1 VPSTRQSG
9 VKGHRETPINQGFDP
24 PGVLHAAGWKG
35 AEMEREKLYRLLRL
49 GLEKGASD
57 IHFQVGYLPLYRFHG
72 ELVELRFKVLTP
84 QDTEEIVRILI
95 EDDPLG
101 QDLDFNERDLAFEL
115 PGEGRFRVNI
125 SRQRRFFNI
134 VLRVIPLQIKT
145 FDDLNLPSVL
155 GDIAQVRRGFV
166 LVTGPTGMGKSTTLA
181 TMLNEVNRQRKSKI
195 VTVEDPIEFV
205 FTHDRSIITQREI
218 GTDTAS
224 FPDALRAALRQ
235 DPDVI
240 MVGEMRDLETVDT
253 SLKAAE
259 TGHLVFST
267 IHTADV
273 ASTINRL
280 VSFFPSEENLQV
292 RARLA
297 DNLKAIVSLRLLV
310 NKKENGRVPAVEVM
324 RSTRS
329 IQECIKDPART
340 HEITEYIGRGRSES
354 MQTFDQHLL
363 DLLKANKVTTQTA
376 LNAASNPTDLQTK
389 LEMEGLINE
398 DEDSDQKPEAS
409 AELETDERF

>member
-1 VPSTRQSG
+1 
-9 VKGHRETPINQGFDP
+9 
-24 PGVLHAAGWKG
+24 
-35 AEMEREKLYRLLRL
+35 MEREKLYRLLRL

-57 IHFQVGYLPLYRFHG
+57 IHFQVGCLPLYRFHG

-84 QDTEEIVRILI
+84 KDTEEIVKILL
-95 EDDPLG
+95 ESEPGD
-101 QDLDFNERDLAFEL
+101 QNLDFNERDMAFEL

-125 SRQRRFFNI
+125 SRQRRYYNI
-134 VLRVIPLQIKT
+134 VLRVIPLQIKA
-145 FDDLNLPSVL
+145 FEDLNLPGVL
-155 GDIAQVRRGFV
+155 RDIAKLRRGYV
-166 LVTGPTGMGKSTTLA
+166 LVTGATGMGKSTTLA
-181 TMLNEVNRQRKSKI
+181 TMINEINQRRKAKI

-205 FTHDRSIITQREI
+205 FTHDKSIITQREI
-218 GTDTAS
+218 GTDTNS

-267 IHTADV
+267 IHTSDV

-280 VSFFPSEENLQV
+280 VSFFPTEEQLQV
-292 RARLA
+292 RSRLA
-297 DNLKAIVSLRLLV
+297 DNLNAVMSLRLMV
-310 NKKENGRVPAVEVM
+310 NKKQNGRVPAVEVM

-340 HEITEYIGRGRSES
+340 HEITEFIGRGRNDG
-354 MQTFDQHLL
+354 MQTFDQHLI
-363 DLLKANKVTTQTA
+363 DLLRANKISVETA
-376 LNAASNPTDLQTK
+376 LASASNPVDLQTK
-389 LEMEGLINE
+389 LDMEGGNLADAEE
-398 DEDSDQKPEAS
+398 DEQKPEAPF
-409 AELETDERF
+409 EIEQDGRF

>member
-1 VPSTRQSG
+1 
-9 VKGHRETPINQGFDP
+9 
-24 PGVLHAAGWKG
+24 
-35 AEMEREKLYRLLRL
+35 MEREKLYRLLRL

-57 IHFQVGYLPLYRFHG
+57 IHFQVGCLPLYRFHG

-84 QDTEEIVRILI
+84 KDTEEIVKILI
-95 EDDPLG
+95 ESEPGDHSLE
-101 QDLDFNERDLAFEL
+101 FNERDMAFEL

-125 SRQRRFFNI
+125 SRQRRYYNI
-134 VLRVIPLQIKT
+134 VLRVIPLQIKA
-145 FDDLNLPSVL
+145 FEDLNLPAVL
-155 GDIAQVRRGFV
+155 RDIAKLRRGYV
-166 LVTGPTGMGKSTTLA
+166 LVTGATGMGKSTTLA
-181 TMLNEVNRQRKSKI
+181 TMINEVNQRRKAKI

-205 FTHDRSIITQREI
+205 FTHDKSIITQREI
-218 GTDTAS
+218 GTDTSS

-267 IHTADV
+267 IHTSDV

-280 VSFFPSEENLQV
+280 VSFFPTEEQLQV
-292 RARLA
+292 RSRLA
-297 DNLKAIVSLRLLV
+297 DNLNAVMSLRLMV
-310 NKKENGRVPAVEVM
+310 NKKQNGRVPAVEVM

-340 HEITEYIGRGRSES
+340 HEITEFIARGRNDG
-354 MQTFDQHLL
+354 MQTFDQHLI
-363 DLLKANKVTTQTA
+363 DLLRANKISVETA
-376 LNAASNPTDLQTK
+376 LASASNPVDLQTK
-389 LEMEGLINE
+389 LDMEGGVLADDEE
-398 DEDSDQKPEAS
+398 DEQKPEAPF
-409 AELETDERF
+409 EIEQDGRF

>member
-1 VPSTRQSG
+1 
-9 VKGHRETPINQGFDP
+9 
-24 PGVLHAAGWKG
+24 
-35 AEMEREKLYRLLRL
+35 MEREKLYRLLRL

-84 QDTEEIVRILI
+84 QDTEEIVRILL
-95 EDDPLG
+95 ENDPLG
-101 QDLDFNERDLAFEL
+101 QDMDFNERDLAFEL

-145 FDDLNLPSVL
+145 FADLNLPSVL

-205 FTHDRSIITQREI
+205 FTHDKSIITQREI
-218 GTDTAS
+218 GTDTSS

-273 ASTINRL
+273 ASTITRL
-280 VSFFPSEENLQV
+280 VSFFPAEEQLQV

-297 DNLKAIVSLRLLV
+297 DNLKAVVSLRLLV
-310 NKKENGRVPAVEVM
+310 NKKQNGRVPAVEVM

-340 HEITEYIGRGRSES
+340 HEITEYIGRGRSEH

-363 DLLKANKVTTQTA
+363 DLLKANKITIETA
-376 LNAASNPTDLQTK
+376 LNAASNPTDFQTK
-389 LEMEGLINE
+389 LEMEGLID
-398 DEDSDQKPEAS
+398 DESEVDQKPETPFDI
-409 AELETDERF
+409 ETDERF

>member
-1 VPSTRQSG
+1 
-9 VKGHRETPINQGFDP
+9 
-24 PGVLHAAGWKG
+24 
-35 AEMEREKLYRLLRL
+35 MERDKLYRLLRI

-57 IHFQVGYLPLYRFHG
+57 IHFQVGYLPQYRFHG
-72 ELVELRFKVLTP
+72 ELVELRYKVLTP
-84 QDTEEIVRILI
+84 EDTEEIVRILI
-95 EDDPLG
+95 ENDPTG
-101 QDLDFNERDLAFEL
+101 QDLNFSERDLAFEL
-115 PGEGRFRVNI
+115 PSEGRFRVNI
-125 SRQRRFFNI
+125 SRQRGFFNI

-145 FDDLNLPSVL
+145 FADLNLPSVL
-155 GDIAQVRRGFV
+155 GEIASVRRGFV

-181 TMLNEVNRQRKSKI
+181 TMLNEVNRLRKSKI

-280 VSFFPSEENLQV
+280 VSFFPAEEHIQV

-310 NKKENGRVPAVEVM
+310 NKKQNGRVPAVEVM
-324 RSTRS
+324 RSSRS

-340 HEITEYIGRGRSES
+340 HEITEFIARGRSEH

-363 DLLKANKVTTQTA
+363 DLLKANKITMEGA
-376 LNAASNPTDLQTK
+376 LNTATNPTDFHTR
-389 LEMEGLINE
+389 LEMEGLVE
-398 DEDSDQKPEAS
+398 EDSPVDEKPETPFDI
-409 AELETDERF
+409 ETDERF

>member
-1 VPSTRQSG
+1 
-9 VKGHRETPINQGFDP
+9 
-24 PGVLHAAGWKG
+24 
-35 AEMEREKLYRLLRL
+35 MEREKLYRLLRL

-72 ELVELRFKVLTP
+72 ELVELRYKVLTP
-84 QDTEEIVRILI
+84 KDTEEISKILM
-95 EDDPLG
+95 ENDPQG

-125 SRQRRFFNI
+125 SRQRRYHNI

-145 FDDLNLPSVL
+145 FPDLNLPTVL
-155 GDIAQVRRGFV
+155 ADIAQIRRGYV
-166 LVTGPTGMGKSTTLA
+166 LVTGATGMGKSTTLA
-181 TMLNEVNRQRKSKI
+181 TMLNEVNRVQKAKI
-195 VTVEDPIEFV
+195 VTIEDPIEFV
-205 FTHDRSIITQREI
+205 FQHDRSIITQREI
-218 GTDTAS
+218 GTDTDS

-240 MVGEMRDLETVDT
+240 MVGEMRDHETVDT

-267 IHTADV
+267 IHTSDV

-280 VSFFPSEENLQV
+280 VSFFPTDEQLQV

-297 DNLKAIVSLRLLV
+297 DNLAAVVSLRLLV
-310 NKKENGRVPAVEVM
+310 TKKQNGRVPAVEIM

-329 IQECIKDPART
+329 IQECIKDPAKT
-340 HEITEYIGRGRSES
+340 HEITEYVARGRSDR

-363 DLLKANKVTTQTA
+363 DLLKANKISVETA
-376 LNAASNPTDLQTK
+376 LNAASNPTDFQTK
-389 LEMEGLINE
+389 LEMEGLFP
-398 DEDSDQKPEAS
+398 DSGEVDAKPEVPF
-409 AELETDERF
+409 EIEPDGRF

>member
-1 VPSTRQSG
+1 
-9 VKGHRETPINQGFDP
+9 
-24 PGVLHAAGWKG
+24 
-35 AEMEREKLYRLLRL
+35 MEREKLYRLLRL

-72 ELVELRFKVLTP
+72 ELVELRYKVLTP
-84 QDTEEIVRILI
+84 QDTEEIVGILI
-95 EDDPLG
+95 ENDPLG

-125 SRQRRFFNI
+125 SRQRRYFNI

-145 FDDLNLPSVL
+145 FSDLNLPSVL
-155 GDIAQVRRGFV
+155 SDIANIRRGYV

-181 TMLNEVNRQRKSKI
+181 TMLNEVNARRKSKI

-205 FTHDRSIITQREI
+205 FTHDKSIITQREI
-218 GTDTAS
+218 GTDTDS

-280 VSFFPSEENLQV
+280 VSFFPSEEHMQV

-310 NKKENGRVPAVEVM
+310 NKKQNGRVPAVEIM

-340 HEITEYIGRGRSES
+340 HEITEFIARGRAEK

-363 DLLKANKVTTQTA
+363 DLLKANKITMEGA
-376 LNAASNPTDLQTK
+376 LNAASNPTDFQTK
-389 LEMEGLINE
+389 LELEGLIN
-398 DEDSDQKPEAS
+398 DDDQVDVKPE
-409 AELETDERF
+409 EPFDIEPDERF